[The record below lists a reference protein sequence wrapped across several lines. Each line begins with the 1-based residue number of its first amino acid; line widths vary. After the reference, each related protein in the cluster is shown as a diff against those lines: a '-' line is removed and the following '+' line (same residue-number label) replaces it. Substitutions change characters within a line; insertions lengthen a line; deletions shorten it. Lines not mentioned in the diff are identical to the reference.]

1 MQKLQI
7 AATGHSL
14 NYLPE
19 YVAVEQGYFEQEGVE
34 VDAIVPEPWDKVIDE
49 IEDSTSHF
57 ALGGI
62 WVPSMYHGHGKTLV
76 PFAQLS
82 ARCPMTI
89 VGREN
94 KPLKFEELKGS
105 TILVPGGNGSSPG
118 IFLELLLEEHGV
130 ALDSVNMARSLSGK
144 MMKELFVGGLG
155 DYLMIDPISA
165 LRLARETDNFIVSH
179 LSETGG
185 DIPWSVY
192 YSTPGTAGDDAE
204 QQLRFMRGL
213 DRGMQYVIDHSADEM
228 RPLLARLF
236 PNNDIEDLVT
246 LVDAYRAWGMWTTPR
261 IDPPSYHRWQKGI
274 AAGNLT
280 AAPIPYDTLNKA
292 EIADRA
298 GV

>member
-1 MQKLQI
+1 MQTLQI

-19 YVAVEQGYFEQEGVE
+19 YVAVENGYFKEEGLDVS
-34 VDAIVPEPWDKVIDE
+34 AIVPEPWDQVIDE
-49 IEDSTSHF
+49 IENSTSHF

-62 WVPSMYHGHGKTLV
+62 WVPTMYHGHGKALE

-82 ARCPMTI
+82 ARCPMAI
-89 VGREN
+89 VGRHD
-94 KPLKFEELKGS
+94 KALKFEELAGS

-118 IFLELLLEEHGV
+118 MFLELLLEENGV

-165 LRLARETDNFIVSH
+165 LKLARETDNFIVTH
-179 LSETGG
+179 LSQSGG

-192 YSTPGTAGDDAE
+192 YTTPGTAGDDAE
-204 QQLRFMRGL
+204 QQVRFMRGL
-213 DRGMQYVIDHSADEM
+213 QRGMQYVIDHPAEEM
-228 RPLLARLF
+228 RPLLTRLF
-236 PNNDIEDLVT
+236 PHNDIEDLVT
-246 LVDAYRAWGMWTTPR
+246 LVDDYRRWGMWTTPR
-261 IDPPSYHRWQKGI
+261 IDEPSYQRWQRGI

-280 AAPIPYDTLNKA
+280 ASPIPHETLVNTG
-292 EIADRA
+292 IADRA
-298 GV
+298 SV